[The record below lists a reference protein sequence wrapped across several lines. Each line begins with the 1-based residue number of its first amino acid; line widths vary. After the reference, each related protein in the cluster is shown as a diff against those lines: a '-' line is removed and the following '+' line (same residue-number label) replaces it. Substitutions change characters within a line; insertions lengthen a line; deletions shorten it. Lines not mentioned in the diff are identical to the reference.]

1 MDDRGRIPSGESSLR
16 ALCDRDSSALAKSV
30 GAEGTVRALRHRRHR
45 VPAKDPEIDRA
56 LEAMS
61 ALELRAAVRAVLDD
75 LDEDV
80 RASVVDTLIARATKA
95 TSGWK
100 PTRPSQRIVEEAESF
115 ADAARH
121 IGYADPGDVT
131 EHLRRASK
139 AFLAGDHASARA
151 VFEAILPPIASVDID
166 LGQHELVEEV
176 LGVDTRACVAQYV
189 TSVYTTTPLRN
200 RADAMVRAI
209 DQLHGVGTLSSPI
222 KDMEDVSA
230 AVLPDLGAFLP
241 LWVKR
246 LERFRPSTDE
256 WETEDE
262 RWLREAVFRVDGVDC
277 LERIARKTK
286 RPQACLAWYEALA
299 EQGNWTA
306 ALKACDAAA
315 RMVRESHWRGEI
327 LDGAALA
334 AQVLGRPDLSKRLE
348 AAWRAAPTMSR
359 LLRWLAVDGDEYE
372 RIRLKAA
379 KSLARCP
386 KTATRQ
392 IGLLRVLVGDVPGA
406 AAVLAKSPG
415 LGWSNPDR
423 PGHTLFPLLAM
434 LLSNGT
440 IGGAFVT
447 DLEATGRDPLES
459 FAVPDEEHKPRLR
472 TPSIMVLIQSVRPSI
487 TLTDPDRDAVIDAM
501 RIAAEKRT
509 EGILGNSRRQHY
521 GHAALLVA
529 SCVAFAPKSRASE
542 FLRWAADLRQQYW
555 RRHAFREELA
565 RASESLGV
573 LVPV

>member
-1 MDDRGRIPSGESSLR
+1 VRGLR
-16 ALCDRDSSALAKSV
+16 P
-30 GAEGTVRALRHRRHR
+30 RRHR

-56 LEAMS
+56 LDAMS
-61 ALELRAAVRAVLDD
+61 APELRAAVRAVLQEF
-75 LDEDV
+75 DEDV
-80 RASVVDTLIARATKA
+80 RASVVDALIARATKA
-95 TSGWK
+95 TSGWR
-100 PTRPSQRIVEEAESF
+100 PTRPSQRIVEEARSF
-115 ADAARH
+115 AEAARH
-121 IGYADPGDVT
+121 VGHADPDDVT
-131 EHLRRASK
+131 EHLRRATK

-151 VFEAILPPIASVDID
+151 IFDAILPPIASVDID

-176 LGVDTRACVAQYV
+176 LGVDARACVAQYV
-189 TSVYTTTPLRN
+189 ASVYTTTPLRN
-200 RADAMVRAI
+200 RADAMVRALE
-209 DQLHGVGTLSSPI
+209 QVEGVGTLLSPI

-230 AVLPDLGAFLP
+230 GVLSDLTAFLP

-246 LERFRPSTDE
+246 LQRFRPSKDE
-256 WETEDE
+256 WETEHE
-262 RWLREAVFRVDGVDC
+262 RWLREAVFRADGVGG

-286 RPQACLAWYEALA
+286 RPQVCLAWYEALA
-299 EQGNWTA
+299 DQGDWTA

-315 RMVRESHWRGEI
+315 RMVRQSHWRGEL

-334 AQVLGRPDLSKRLE
+334 AQELGRSDLSKRLE
-348 AAWRAAPTMSR
+348 AAWRAAPTMTR
-359 LLRWLAVDGDEYE
+359 LLRWLAVDGDEHE
-372 RIRLKAA
+372 RIRSKAA
-379 KSLARCP
+379 RSLARCP

-392 IGLLRVLVGDVPGA
+392 IGLLRVLVGDVTGA

-415 LGWSNPDR
+415 LGWSNPDH

-434 LLSNGT
+434 LLSNRT

-447 DLEATGRDPLES
+447 ELEATGRDPLES
-459 FAVPDEEHKPRLR
+459 FAGPDEEHKPRLR
-472 TPSIMVLIQSVRPSI
+472 TPSIVVLIQSVRPSI
-487 TLTDPDRDAVIDAM
+487 AVTDPDRDAVIDAM

-529 SCVAFAPKSRASE
+529 SCVAFAPKSRATE
-542 FLRWAADLRQQYW
+542 LLRWASDLRQQYW

>member
-1 MDDRGRIPSGESSLR
+1 MDDRGRIPSGEGSLR
-16 ALCDRDSSALAKSV
+16 ALCDRDSSAFAKSV

-45 VPAKDPEIDRA
+45 VPAKDPETDRA

-75 LDEDV
+75 LDEDA

-121 IGYADPGDVT
+121 IGYAYPGDVT
-131 EHLRRASK
+131 EHLPRASK

-230 AVLPDLGAFLP
+230 AGLPDLGAFLP

-246 LERFRPSTDE
+246 LERFRPSKGE
-256 WETEDE
+256 WETEHE
-262 RWLREAVFRVDGVDC
+262 RWLREAVFRVDGVDG

-286 RPQACLAWYEALA
+286 RPQACVAWYEALA

-315 RMVRESHWRGEI
+315 KMVRESHWRGEI

-372 RIRLKAA
+372 RIRSKAA
-379 KSLARCP
+379 KSLARCL

-392 IGLLRVLVGDVPGA
+392 IGLLRVLVGDVTGA

-415 LGWSNPDR
+415 LGWSNPDH

-440 IGGAFVT
+440 IDGAFVT

-459 FAVPDEEHKPRLR
+459 IAVPDEEHKPRLR
-472 TPSIMVLIQSVRPSI
+472 TPSIMVLIKSVRPSI
-487 TLTDPDRDAVIDAM
+487 ALTDPDRDAVIDAM
-501 RIAAEKRT
+501 HIAAEKRT
-509 EGILGNSRRQHY
+509 EGDPRQLQATALRPRR
-521 GHAALLVA
+521 AARGV
-529 SCVAFAPKSRASE
+529 V
-542 FLRWAADLRQQYW
+542 
-555 RRHAFREELA
+555 RRLCA
-565 RASESLGV
+565 
-573 LVPV
+573 

>member
-1 MDDRGRIPSGESSLR
+1 
-16 ALCDRDSSALAKSV
+16 
-30 GAEGTVRALRHRRHR
+30 VRALRRRRHR
-45 VPAKDPEIDRA
+45 MPAKDPEIDRA

-61 ALELRAAVRAVLDD
+61 APELRAAVRAVLDE
-75 LDEDV
+75 LDEDA
-80 RASVVDTLIARATKA
+80 RASVVDALIGRATKA
-95 TSGWK
+95 SSGWR
-100 PTRPSQRIVEEAESF
+100 PARPSRRIVEEARSF
-115 ADAARH
+115 AEAARH
-121 IGYADPGDVT
+121 VGHADPDDVT
-131 EHLRRASK
+131 EHLRRATK

-166 LGQHELVEEV
+166 LGQHELVEDV

-189 TSVYTTTPLRN
+189 ASVYTTTPLRN
-200 RADAMVRAI
+200 RADAMVRALE
-209 DQLHGVGTLSSPI
+209 QVEGVGTLLSPI
-222 KDMEDVSA
+222 MDMEDVSA
-230 AVLPDLGAFLP
+230 EVLPDLMAFLP

-246 LERFRPSTDE
+246 LERFRPSKDE
-256 WETEDE
+256 WETEHE
-262 RWLREAVFRVDGVDC
+262 RWLREAVFRADGVGG

-299 EQGNWTA
+299 EQGDWTA

-315 RMVRESHWRGEI
+315 RMVRESHWRGEL

-372 RIRLKAA
+372 RIRSKAA

-392 IGLLRVLVGDVPGA
+392 IGLLRVLVGDVTGA

-415 LGWSNPDR
+415 LGWSDPDH

-440 IGGAFVT
+440 IGGASMT
-447 DLEATGRDPLES
+447 ELEATGRDPLES
-459 FAVPDEEHKPRLR
+459 FAVPDDEHKPRLR

-487 TLTDPDRDAVIDAM
+487 ALTDPDRDAVIDAM

-529 SCVAFAPKSRASE
+529 SCVAFAPKRRAPE
-542 FLRWAADLRQQYW
+542 LLKWATDLRQRYS

-565 RASESLGV
+565 RACENLDV
-573 LVPV
+573 LMPD